1 MASNRQTTRPEDL
14 SYCLLGLL
22 EVHMPLLYGEGA
34 RAFIRLQEEVMKTG
48 NDPTIFAWPSSAIEP
63 GTEYCQLEITC
74 YRVRA

>member
-1 MASNRQTTRPEDL
+1 
-14 SYCLLGLL
+14 
-22 EVHMPLLYGEGA
+22 MPLLYGEGA